1 MMKAEFAVKCYVVQY
16 CMIGQVA
23 AQIKLI
29 EYLGWI

>member
-1 MMKAEFAVKCYVVQY
+1 MMKAEFAVKC
-16 CMIGQVA
+16 CTIIMIGQVA